1 MKRKAIII
9 SIRGTKL
16 TKEEKKLI
24 INERPWGI
32 ILFKRNLFSFDQ
44 TRELISAIKSIT
56 KDKKYPIMI
65 DEEGGKVSR
74 LSNYLDN
81 KVYSQSFFGQL
92 FKTNKKLGSNL
103 YINYISS
110 MSALL
115 TTLGININTSPVL
128 DIRKKKT
135 HQIIGSRSYSF
146 DKNIIKK
153 LGKICLD
160 TYSKNKIATVIKHI
174 PGHGSAS
181 SDSHK
186 KLPVVKDTIKDL
198 RKYDFSCFY
207 NMNSFFAM
215 TAHILFT
222 KIDSKK
228 NVTHSKKI
236 INSIIRKEIKFKG
249 ILISDDISMKAL
261 KYDIVKNAVMSL
273 NAGCNLIFTLIIL

>member
-128 DIRKKKT
+128 DIRKKKNT
-135 HQIIGSRSYSF
+135 SNYWF
-146 DKNIIKK
+146 KK
-153 LGKICLD
+153 LFI
-160 TYSKNKIATVIKHI
+160 
-174 PGHGSAS
+174 
-181 SDSHK
+181 
-186 KLPVVKDTIKDL
+186 
-198 RKYDFSCFY
+198 
-207 NMNSFFAM
+207 
-215 TAHILFT
+215 
-222 KIDSKK
+222 
-228 NVTHSKKI
+228 
-236 INSIIRKEIKFKG
+236 
-249 ILISDDISMKAL
+249 
-261 KYDIVKNAVMSL
+261 
-273 NAGCNLIFTLIIL
+273 